1 MRSGFFNSE
10 ITGYDAENM
19 PIFDRAEDASFF
31 AKFFN
36 QFISNG
42 VFPNPSTNMQVLADT
57 GMQIKVSIGTCFI
70 NGYMGWVENAEIKTI
85 EESDTQAR
93 IDRVVARLDFDE
105 RKIDWY
111 IKKGTASGN
120 PVAPELQRDYDIY
133 EIGLADIRVNANI
146 IEIKQENITDLRL
159 NTELCGIVANQL
171 QHVDTTTLFNQYQ
184 SWLDNIIQEGETW
197 LENTKEEAQANIE
210 NMQEEFE
217 QEFNEWFET
226 LENTLSGDVAGNLY
240 NLINTKADKKKV
252 YNITIDTTWTEEA
265 PYTKNITVQGISST
279 DIVNMYPIW
288 STNLETRTQEKE
300 EYSKISMITS
310 NENSIELTCDDDKPS
325 IALNVRI
332 EVVY

>member
-85 EESDTQAR
+85 EESDIQAR

-159 NTELCGIVANQL
+159 NTELCGIVAVPL

-184 SWLDNIIQEGETW
+184 DW
-197 LENTKEEAQANIE
+197 LENATEQGEEDLQTSLE
-210 NMQEEFE
+210 QFE
-217 QEFNEWFET
+217 TEFNNWFATIQDT
-226 LENTLSGDVAGNLY
+226 LDEDTAGALL
-240 NLINTKADKKKV
+240 NLINTKADKKKT
-252 YNITIDTTWTEEA
+252 YNVTIDTTWTGTEA
-265 PYTKNITVQGISST
+265 PYTKTITVQGIAGT

-310 NENSIELTCDDDKPS
+310 NENSIELTCDEDKPS

>member
-85 EESDTQAR
+85 EESDIQAR

-120 PVAPELQRDYDIY
+120 PVAPELQRD
-133 EIGLADIRVNANI
+133 
-146 IEIKQENITDLRL
+146 
-159 NTELCGIVANQL
+159 
-171 QHVDTTTLFNQYQ
+171 
-184 SWLDNIIQEGETW
+184 
-197 LENTKEEAQANIE
+197 
-210 NMQEEFE
+210 
-217 QEFNEWFET
+217 
-226 LENTLSGDVAGNLY
+226 
-240 NLINTKADKKKV
+240 
-252 YNITIDTTWTEEA
+252 
-265 PYTKNITVQGISST
+265 
-279 DIVNMYPIW
+279 
-288 STNLETRTQEKE
+288 
-300 EYSKISMITS
+300 
-310 NENSIELTCDDDKPS
+310 
-325 IALNVRI
+325 
-332 EVVY
+332 

>member
-85 EESDTQAR
+85 EESDIQAR

-159 NTELCGIVANQL
+159 NTELCGIVAVPL

-184 SWLDNIIQEGETW
+184 DW
-197 LENTKEEAQANIE
+197 LENATEQGEEDLQTSLE
-210 NMQEEFE
+210 QFE
-217 QEFNEWFET
+217 TEFNNWFATIQDT
-226 LENTLSGDVAGNLY
+226 LDEDTAGALL
-240 NLINTKADKKKV
+240 NLINTKADKKKT
-252 YNITIDTTWTEEA
+252 YNVTIDTTWTGTEA
-265 PYTKNITVQGISST
+265 PYTKTITVQGISST

-310 NENSIELTCDDDKPS
+310 NENSIELTCDEDKPS